1 MPGESVYA
9 VWWPVGLPSARSS
22 RKAANRGREA
32 DMTLLMRLRW
42 YVLGALVFVALSW
55 LALAEIRQGAV
66 AKAEVQAVQEVV
78 RASEARRKDAVRGE
92 VKAEAERRAVAS
104 SVARK
109 GIPVMEA
116 EASVR
121 QNKDGPDDAGARRE
135 LDRVLLDLVRE
146 GNAQIEST
154 R

>member
-1 MPGESVYA
+1 MQ
-9 VWWPVGLPSARSS
+9 
-22 RKAANRGREA
+22 
-32 DMTLLMRLRW
+32 W
-42 YVLGALVFVALSW
+42 YVLGAVAV
-55 LALAEIRQGAV
+55 LALIWLWLGEVKRGAV

-78 RASEARRKDAVRGE
+78 RASEERRKDAVRGE
-92 VKAEAERRAVAS
+92 VKAEAERRAVAA

-116 EASVR
+116 EAHVR
-121 QNKDGPDDAGARRE
+121 QNHDDAGARAE